1 MRKVTVPE
9 KFIRLAIVGAL
20 CVNVYGCGVSTGRD
34 LTLAGAVQR
43 FDDRRAAVRAEQAVL
58 EGVDTKRAAQLKP
71 LPPRRELLQVR
82 VPALIEVD
90 DIADDVVAASIT
102 DMTGLGVDLSVGS
115 RGNGQLLSGKRSLE
129 SQIKALDKRS
139 ETIRRQRR
147 SVLSKYNMEKLLLDQ
162 MDMRHSK
169 SRDLTLQGFKIAN
182 EKMLQGFIADLEQ
195 QYAEAEPTTIIGLT
209 DNSELGA
216 LALFGRNEL
225 ARKDEYV
232 SLEKSFLF
240 VGNDVN
246 TGVSLGRMDD
256 LSDEVGSRTLSVNL
270 AGLRLPTAL
279 KSLARSINMQVYLSP
294 AVNAAPQKVSLD
306 ISRAD
311 ALDIFDILIDNYGL
325 AMAYD
330 RKMGVARFYTRAEFS
345 ERVDDAVAAA
355 ELHNRRA
362 RNLRKISSLENDTA
376 ALRQIYQNYF
386 QHPDDAGRVRSLT
399 NDAIIEDDHS
409 PAVAGAIVAFKETAL
424 QNERDLDALDLEH
437 ATDRQEQATKTQT
450 AQFELEDVDKALALL
465 ASERAAKQQLLDD
478 VMVRLAADTASKTVA
493 GVSADTADSVAE
505 APRNTMQQPDFADV
519 PNAEELRGRVVRDAN
534 LKTTEPIFTEKFTIF
549 NSEGAASCDG
559 DSGDRVTEIQTE
571 LTNYFEQLYP
581 EEMIAAE
588 KAAEERTEAERIA
601 RENAAREAEER
612 AQKAAEE
619 GLPLFDPLQEALVSS
634 NVTDIATDLVP
645 AAEPAET
652 VARQNTAA
660 ATQAADNAQTAAA
673 PTANGDAPSEVENP
687 VTPIFLTDSSFRRPT
702 VTAVGDTVI
711 ITGFRHDIELVS
723 ELMESFDKP
732 DKQVLVEVFMV
743 NVAKNWQRQL
753 QSKLENAVRTAAKT
767 DPDIGALPDTVKSQ
781 LPNLVEVRDN
791 SLIGIGGALNFAN
804 RAAAANT
811 FTLNNFRLGLA
822 WTIDF
827 MESNSLGRK
836 VSSPTILALDGC
848 EAQIEKSET
857 RYLPIT
863 STSAPVVTPGGQTVP
878 GEETTTYEPREA
890 TLSLTV
896 TPTINPLNDHVRLK
910 IAFNDDFFLTA
921 DANSDK
927 IQSKINTEFI
937 AAPGDVIVL
946 AGLYTEDNSKSRN
959 GLPGMTGIP
968 IFGSFLGTSS
978 DAKSSQ
984 EMVIFL
990 APEVITPKAGE
1001 MPVNSAR
1008 YYDVN

>member
-9 KFIRLAIVGAL
+9 KFIRLALVGAL
-20 CVNVYGCGVSTGRD
+20 CVNVYGCGTSTGRD
-34 LTLAGAVQR
+34 LTMAGAVQR
-43 FDDRRAAVRAEQAVL
+43 FDDRRAAVRAEQAIL
-58 EGVDTKRAAQLKP
+58 EGAEATRPTQLKP

-82 VPALIEVD
+82 VPALIAVD
-90 DIADDVVAASIT
+90 EIADGVVADSLSDMSAS
-102 DMTGLGVDLSVGS
+102 GVDMVSGTG
-115 RGNGQLLSGKRSLE
+115 GNGQLLSGKRSLE

-139 ETIRRQRR
+139 ETVRRQRR
-147 SVLSKYNMEKLLLDQ
+147 TILSTFNTEKLLLDQ

-182 EKMLQGFIADLEQ
+182 EKLLQGFVADLET

-209 DNSELGA
+209 DNNELGA

-279 KSLARSINMQVYLSP
+279 KSLARSINMQIYLSP

-409 PAVAGAIVAFKETAL
+409 PAVASAIVAFKEAAL
-424 QNERDLDALDLEH
+424 QNERDLDELDLEH
-437 ATDRQEQATKTQT
+437 ATKRQEQAAKTET
-450 AQFELEDVDKALALL
+450 AQFELEDIDQALAML
-465 ASERAAKQQLLDD
+465 ASERANKQTLLDD
-478 VMVRLAADTASKTVA
+478 VLARLAAEATDTAN
-493 GVSADTADSVAE
+493 ADTQNPLADDSVAQIQ
-505 APRNTMQQPDFADV
+505 NTPTEPSFADV
-519 PNAEELRGRVVRDAN
+519 PNADELRGRVVRDAN

-559 DSGDRVTEIQTE
+559 GGGDRVTEIQTE
-571 LTNYFEQLYP
+571 LTSYFEQLYP
-581 EEMIAAE
+581 DEMIAAE
-588 KAAEERTEAERIA
+588 KAAEQRAEAERIA
-601 RENAAREAEER
+601 REKEQREAEAR
-612 AQKAAEE
+612 ARKAAED
-619 GLPLFDPLQEALVSS
+619 GLPIFDPLQEALVSTS
-634 NVTDIATDLVP
+634 VTDIASDLVP
-645 AAEPAET
+645 QDGDGEAAQAPGDMADETPATPIAANPEEEQ
-652 VARQNTAA
+652 AEETAA
-660 ATQAADNAQTAAA
+660 
-673 PTANGDAPSEVENP
+673 
-687 VTPIFLTDSSFRRPT
+687 PIFLTDSAFRRPT
-702 VTAVGDTVI
+702 VTAVGDTVM

-767 DPDIGALPDTVKSQ
+767 DPDIAELPDTIKSQ
-781 LPNLVEVRDN
+781 LPGLIEVRDN
-791 SLIGIGGALNFAN
+791 SLVGVRGALNFAN

-827 MESNSLGRK
+827 METNSLGRK

-848 EAQIEKSET
+848 QAQIEKSET
-857 RYLPIT
+857 RYLPVT
-863 STSAPVVTPGGQTVP
+863 ATSAPVVTPGGQTVP
-878 GEETTTYEPREA
+878 GEVTTTYEPRQA
-890 TLSLTV
+890 TLSLNV

-910 IAFNDDFFLTA
+910 ITFNDDFFVTA

-959 GLPGMTGIP
+959 GLPGATGLP
-968 IFGSFLGTSS
+968 ILGTFLGTSS
-978 DAKSSQ
+978 DAKNSQ

-1001 MPVNSAR
+1001 VPVNSAR

>member
-9 KFIRLAIVGAL
+9 KIIRFALAGVL
-20 CVNVYGCGVSTGRD
+20 CVNVYGCGTRTGRD
-34 LTLAGAVQR
+34 LSMAGAVQR
-43 FDDRRAAVRAEQAVL
+43 FDDRRAGVRAEQAAL
-58 EGVDTKRAAQLKP
+58 EGFDSSRPAQLKP

-82 VPALIEVD
+82 VPAKIEVD
-90 DIADDVVAASIT
+90 DIADGVVADSMTEMSEQGFGAS
-102 DMTGLGVDLSVGS
+102 LEV
-115 RGNGQLLSGKRSLE
+115 GNGQLLAGKRSLE
-129 SQIKALDKRS
+129 SQVRAIYKRS

-147 SVLSKYNMEKLLLDQ
+147 AILATYNTEKLLLDQ
-162 MDMRHSK
+162 TDMRNSK

-182 EKMLQGFIADLEQ
+182 EKLLQGFIADLEE

-240 VGNDVN
+240 VGNDVT

-256 LSDEVGSRTLSVNL
+256 LSDEVGSRNLSVNL

-279 KSLARSINMQVYLSP
+279 KSLARSVNMQIYLSP
-294 AVNAAPQKVSLD
+294 AVSAAPQKVSLD
-306 ISRAD
+306 IDRAD

-330 RKMGVARFYTRAEFS
+330 RKMGVARFYTRAEFK
-345 ERVDDAVAAA
+345 ERVDDAVASA

-409 PAVAGAIVAFKETAL
+409 PAVAAAIVAFKEAAL
-424 QNERDLDALDLEH
+424 ENERALDELDLEH
-437 ATDRQEQATKTQT
+437 ETARQEQAQTTQT
-450 AQFELEDVDKALALL
+450 AKFELDDIDQALALL
-465 ASERAAKQQLLDD
+465 AVERVKKQNMLDG
-478 VMVRLAADTASKTVA
+478 VLARLAAETATRQTA
-493 GVSADTADSVAE
+493 QADDSTLPQTGETAFE
-505 APRNTMQQPDFADV
+505 ANDQLRFADV

-534 LKTTEPIFTEKFTIF
+534 LRTTEPIFTEKFTIY
-549 NSEGAASCDG
+549 NSEGAASCG
-559 DSGDRVTEIQTE
+559 GGGGDRVNEIKTE
-571 LTNYFEQLYP
+571 LTSYFEQLYTDD
-581 EEMIAAE
+581 MVAAE
-588 KAAEERTEAERIA
+588 KAAEERVEAERV
-601 RENAAREAEER
+601 AREAEAR
-612 AQKAAEE
+612 AAAESE
-619 GLPLFDPLQEALVSS
+619 PIFDPLEEALAST
-634 NVTDIATDLVP
+634 NVVDIASDLVP
-645 AAEPAET
+645 SAEADGEAVGETGGEATEMPAGAPATNEPDND
-652 VARQNTAA
+652 AGDAGDADTAA
-660 ATQAADNAQTAAA
+660 
-673 PTANGDAPSEVENP
+673 
-687 VTPIFLTDSSFRRPT
+687 TPLFLSDSAFRRPT

-723 ELMESFDKP
+723 ELIESFDRP

-743 NVAKNWQRQL
+743 NVAKNWRRQL
-753 QSKLENAVRTAAKT
+753 QSRLDNALRTAAKT
-767 DPDIGALPDTVKSQ
+767 DTAIDNLLDTERSQ
-781 LPNLVEVRDN
+781 LPGLIEVRDN
-791 SLIGIGGALNFAN
+791 NLVGVRGALNFAN
-804 RAAAANT
+804 NAAFGNS

-827 MESNSLGRK
+827 METNSLGRK

-848 EAQIEKSET
+848 QAQIEKSET
-857 RYLPIT
+857 RYLPVV

-878 GEETTTYEPREA
+878 GEVTTNYESRQA
-890 TLSLTV
+890 TLSLNV
-896 TPTINPLNDHVRLK
+896 TPTINPLNDHVRLQ
-910 IAFNDDFFLTA
+910 INFNDDFFVTA
-921 DANSDK
+921 DPNSDK
-927 IQSKINTEFI
+927 IQSRISTEFI

-946 AGLYTEDNSKSRN
+946 AGLYTEDNSKTRQ
-959 GLPGMTGIP
+959 GLPGTSSLP
-968 IFGSFLGTSS
+968 ILGTFLGNSG
-978 DAKSSQ
+978 DFKSSQ

-1001 MPVNSAR
+1001 VPVNSAR
-1008 YYDVN
+1008 YYDAN